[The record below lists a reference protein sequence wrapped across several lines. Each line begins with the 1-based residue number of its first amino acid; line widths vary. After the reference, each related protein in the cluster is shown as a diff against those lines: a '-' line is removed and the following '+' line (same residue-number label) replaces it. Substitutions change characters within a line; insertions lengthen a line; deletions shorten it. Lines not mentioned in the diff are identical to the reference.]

1 MPTKLF
7 LANPELP
14 EKAAEMFRLN
24 PSEVATI
31 RGLVSKQELY
41 LRRPNMAATVRLEVD
56 PESYWLYTS
65 SARDSARRA
74 DAVERYGLEAA
85 LAHLAAGR

>member
-1 MPTKLF
+1 MP
-7 LANPELP
+7 E
-14 EKAAEMFRLN
+14 
-24 PSEVATI
+24 
-31 RGLVSKQELY
+31 
-41 LRRPNMAATVRLEVD
+41 RRPAGSLTECRGNMAATVRLEVD

-74 DAVERYGLEAA
+74 EAVEQHGLEAA